1 GDRGPRRE
9 GGFREDR
16 GPRRDGGFRE
26 DRGPRREGGGG
37 HGGRREGGYG
47 DRGPRREGGFREDR
61 GPRRDGGFREDRG
74 PRRDSGFR
82 EERGPR
88 REGGERPARPFSRE
102 DRGEREERPAEGT
115 RARYVRDDRDA
126 EAPQRERL
134 PEVAPDITADEL
146 DKEVLEELR
155 SLPGDLA
162 DLVGRHLVAAERA
175 LEEDDPE
182 RAHEH
187 TKVARRFAARIGV
200 VREAAGIVAY
210 RAGHF
215 SEALSDLRA
224 ARRLTG
230 SEAYL
235 PVMADCERGLGRP
248 ERAIDLVRSPEAERL
263 DRAGRIELTIVES
276 GARRDLGQ
284 HDAAVITLQRLPE
297 LRDPQARP
305 WSARL
310 AFAYADA
317 LAGAG
322 HTDAATDWFG
332 RALAFDEDGET
343 DAAERYAEL
352 TGAVIE
358 DVEEEFDHED
368 ELADAGADADGAV
381 EGAAP
386 DRGVT
391 AVDEEADDDS
401 AAIAEVD
408 DLLDGEPETSEAQR
422 REGDVLAESDRGPRA
437 DDVLDRGAETA
448 EEPSEEPSESQPE
461 ANQSADVPD
470 EEAAAEAGREDAAAS
485 DSADVPDVPDDSVA
499 GDLDVPEASGAGEV
513 ESAEPGAGDTGGAG
527 ESEADAAGAVAQAE
541 VPSITPSFIEPDFG
555 DALDEDEPAKK
566 RSKSEE

>member
-1 GDRGPRRE
+1 M
-9 GGFREDR
+9 
-16 GPRRDGGFRE
+16 
-26 DRGPRREGGGG
+26 
-37 HGGRREGGYG
+37 
-47 DRGPRREGGFREDR
+47 
-61 GPRRDGGFREDRG
+61 
-74 PRRDSGFR
+74 
-82 EERGPR
+82 
-88 REGGERPARPFSRE
+88 
-102 DRGEREERPAEGT
+102 
-115 RARYVRDDRDA
+115 
-126 EAPQRERL
+126 
-134 PEVAPDITADEL
+134 
-146 DKEVLEELR
+146 LEELR

-263 DRAGRIELTIVES
+263 DRVGRIELTIVES

-297 LRDPQARP
+297 LRDPQPKP

-317 LAGAG
+317 LADAG
-322 HTDAATDWFG
+322 HVEAATDWFG
-332 RALAFDEDGET
+332 KAMAFDEDGET

-358 DVEEEFDHED
+358 DVEEDFDD
-368 ELADAGADADGAV
+368 ETESDGADV
-381 EGAAP
+381 AAS
-386 DRGVT
+386 
-391 AVDEEADDDS
+391 EEAD
-401 AAIAEVD
+401 AAVG
-408 DLLDGEPETSEAQR
+408 DLLEEEPE
-422 REGDVLAESDRGPRA
+422 
-437 DDVLDRGAETA
+437 
-448 EEPSEEPSESQPE
+448 
-461 ANQSADVPD
+461 
-470 EEAAAEAGREDAAAS
+470 AGEL
-485 DSADVPDVPDDSVA
+485 PDDSVGVQ
-499 GDLDVPEASGAGEV
+499 GDEPADTDVDAEARSGESGDAEPADVRGEDV
-513 ESAEPGAGDTGGAG
+513 EGAEPGDVQGADAGGAEPGDVLDDAEAG
-527 ESEADAAGAVAQAE
+527 EPSADDSKAGAPNAVAQAE
-541 VPSITPSFIEPDFG
+541 TRGITPAFIEPDFG
-555 DALDEDEPAKK
+555 DVLDEDDERRQGRP
-566 RSKSEE
+566 KSED

>member
-1 GDRGPRRE
+1 M
-9 GGFREDR
+9 
-16 GPRRDGGFRE
+16 
-26 DRGPRREGGGG
+26 
-37 HGGRREGGYG
+37 
-47 DRGPRREGGFREDR
+47 
-61 GPRRDGGFREDRG
+61 
-74 PRRDSGFR
+74 
-82 EERGPR
+82 
-88 REGGERPARPFSRE
+88 
-102 DRGEREERPAEGT
+102 
-115 RARYVRDDRDA
+115 
-126 EAPQRERL
+126 
-134 PEVAPDITADEL
+134 APDITADEL

-175 LEEDDPE
+175 LEGDDAD

-297 LRDPQARP
+297 LRDPQPKP

-317 LAGAG
+317 LAEAG
-322 HTDAATDWFG
+322 HTEAATDWFG
-332 RALAFDEDGET
+332 RAMAFDDDGET

-358 DVEEEFDHED
+358 DVEEDFDDED
-368 ELADAGADADGAV
+368 DFDDAGV
-381 EGAAP
+381 
-386 DRGVT
+386 
-391 AVDEEADDDS
+391 
-401 AAIAEVD
+401 
-408 DLLDGEPETSEAQR
+408 
-422 REGDVLAESDRGPRA
+422 AESG
-437 DDVLDRGAETA
+437 
-448 EEPSEEPSESQPE
+448 S
-461 ANQSADVPD
+461 
-470 EEAAAEAGREDAAAS
+470 AAEAEED
-485 DSADVPDVPDDSVA
+485 VDDAEALAEA
-499 GDLDVPEASGAGEV
+499 GDLLKEEPEPADAQGGEAEDIEPAEALDGTEPGEEGV
-513 ESAEPGAGDTGGAG
+513 DGSESAEVLDGSEPEEVLDGSEPEEVLDGSDAEEQSSDDSGAEQSAPGAA
-527 ESEADAAGAVAQAE
+527 AQAE
-541 VPSITPSFIEPDFG
+541 TPGITPAFIEPDFG
-555 DALDEDEPAKK
+555 ARPDEDDEPTQS
-566 RSKSEE
+566 RSKSDD

>member
-1 GDRGPRRE
+1 M
-9 GGFREDR
+9 
-16 GPRRDGGFRE
+16 
-26 DRGPRREGGGG
+26 
-37 HGGRREGGYG
+37 
-47 DRGPRREGGFREDR
+47 
-61 GPRRDGGFREDRG
+61 
-74 PRRDSGFR
+74 
-82 EERGPR
+82 
-88 REGGERPARPFSRE
+88 
-102 DRGEREERPAEGT
+102 
-115 RARYVRDDRDA
+115 
-126 EAPQRERL
+126 
-134 PEVAPDITADEL
+134 APDITADEL

-175 LEEDDPE
+175 LEEDDAD

-297 LRDPQARP
+297 LRDPQPKP

-317 LAGAG
+317 LAEAG
-322 HTDAATDWFG
+322 HTEAATDWFG
-332 RALAFDEDGET
+332 RAMAFDDDGET

-358 DVEEEFDHED
+358 DVEEDFDDED
-368 ELADAGADADGAV
+368 DFDDAGV
-381 EGAAP
+381 
-386 DRGVT
+386 
-391 AVDEEADDDS
+391 
-401 AAIAEVD
+401 
-408 DLLDGEPETSEAQR
+408 
-422 REGDVLAESDRGPRA
+422 AESG
-437 DDVLDRGAETA
+437 T
-448 EEPSEEPSESQPE
+448 
-461 ANQSADVPD
+461 
-470 EEAAAEAGREDAAAS
+470 AAEAEED
-485 DSADVPDVPDDSVA
+485 VDDAEALAEA
-499 GDLDVPEASGAGEV
+499 GDLLKEEPEPADAQGGEAEDREPAEALDGTEPAEEGV
-513 ESAEPGAGDTGGAG
+513 DGSESAEVLDGSEPEEVLNGSGPEEVLDGSDADEQSSDDSGAEQRAPGAA
-527 ESEADAAGAVAQAE
+527 AQAE
-541 VPSITPSFIEPDFG
+541 TPGITPAFIEPDFG
-555 DALDEDEPAKK
+555 ARPDEDDEPTQS
-566 RSKSEE
+566 RSKSDD